1 MGATVRLTGIS
12 IYPIKSCGGI
22 DLDEAL
28 LTHHGFE
35 WDREWMLVD
44 PHGQFLTQRSHPR
57 MALIATELCPKF
69 LTVRAPGM
77 PALQIPLELN
87 PDAPKLPATVWSHTT
102 SARSEGQDAD
112 AWFSAF
118 LNSPARLVR
127 WDPNQRRLSPS
138 DWTQGIEAEARFAD
152 AFPYL
157 LISEATLE
165 DLNRR
170 IPGGGSLLMNRF
182 RPNLVVSGCDA
193 GAEDL
198 LPEISD
204 VSDEVQFLAVKPCT
218 RCSITN
224 TDQST
229 AVVGV
234 EPLKTLAGYRR
245 DPRFKAPVLGQNL
258 ILLKGAGNRLRRGQE
273 FELGRA
279 D

>member
-1 MGATVRLTGIS
+1 
-12 IYPIKSCGGI
+12 
-22 DLDEAL
+22 
-28 LTHHGFE
+28 
-35 WDREWMLVD
+35 
-44 PHGQFLTQRSHPR
+44 
-57 MALIATELCPKF
+57 
-69 LTVRAPGM
+69 M

-102 SARSEGQDAD
+102 SARSESQEAD

-127 WDPNQRRLSPS
+127 WDPDQRRLSPS
-138 DWTQGIEAEARFAD
+138 DWTHGIEAEARFAD

-182 RPNLVVSGCDA
+182 RPNLVISGCDPA
-193 GAEDL
+193 AEDVL
-198 LPEISD
+198 TEINV
-204 VSDEVQFLAVKPCT
+204 VSCKVQFRSVKPCT

-224 TDQST
+224 TNQST
-229 AVVGV
+229 AAVGL

-245 DPRFKAPVLGQNL
+245 DPRFNAPVLGQNL
-258 ILLKGAGNRLRRGQE
+258 ILLKGAGIRLRRGE
-273 FELGRA
+273 WLELSHPEIS